1 MQAAQAV
8 TSEAAELGSELRRL
22 RAASGNPSLR
32 RISEFTQ
39 GRISTATLSRL
50 FSGRILPYEETATAT
65 ADALLLIGLV
75 PPLERARAAK
85 HVAELY
91 GKARRAQRARSHR
104 RVPRP
109 REAEQP
115 GHGLDDLQ
123 HELWELIRSRGLTLR
138 EISRN
143 LPWSRSALS
152 EALNHPTRPPAPSM
166 VQGIARLCEVSP
178 EPLLQALRR
187 VEQARV
193 RTEEASAA
201 SAGAARQEPAPTAPA
216 SGAVPVP
223 GPAPAPAAAP
233 SSTQV
238 PPARGPGT
246 GAWLAQA
253 SLTDVLLQAAVTR
266 PPAEIAALVTGLKAG
281 GEAGL
286 ASRIVQQ
293 AASTRSVADVTAL
306 ALALLAEVPAPARV
320 PVPDQPG
327 IPSRNA
333 FPGSTAAPDP
343 RGPSRRGW
351 LLDEDD

>member
-1 MQAAQAV
+1 MPATQAV
-8 TSEAAELGSELRRL
+8 TSEAAELVNELRRL

-32 RISEFTQ
+32 TISEFMQ

-65 ADALLLIGLV
+65 ADALLLIGHA
-75 PPLERARAAK
+75 PPPARARAAE
-85 HVAELY
+85 HIAELY

-109 REAEQP
+109 REAGQP
-115 GHGLDDLQ
+115 GSSLEDLQ
-123 HELWELIRSRGLTLR
+123 HELWELIRSHGLTLR
-138 EISRN
+138 EISHH

-152 EALNHPTRPPAPSM
+152 EALNHPTRPPSPHM
-166 VQGIARLCEVSP
+166 VHGIALLCEVSP

-187 VEQARV
+187 VDQDRARA
-193 RTEEASAA
+193 EEASAA
-201 SAGAARQEPAPTAPA
+201 STAAARQEAAPTTPPPGAAPVPDPAPP
-216 SGAVPVP
+216 
-223 GPAPAPAAAP
+223 AAP

-246 GAWLAQA
+246 GAWPAQA
-253 SLTDVLLQAAVTR
+253 SLMDVLVQAAVTR

-281 GEAGL
+281 GETGL
-286 ASRIVQQ
+286 ASRIVQE

-306 ALALLAEVPAPARV
+306 ALALLAEVPAPA
-320 PVPDQPG
+320 PAQPG
-327 IPSRNA
+327 IPSRNP

-343 RGPSRRGW
+343 QGPSRRGW